1 MNSQRL
7 TCLIV
12 ILLCAVAAHA
22 QSGRRQTKRPPAAP
36 VPTPTPEPSPT
47 AKTETKDP
55 ELEIFLGADRDH
67 NYGAVPWRFYDAA
80 LRGCADR
87 LRQKSGVAVD
97 VSQNSVSR
105 GDAIKKAKS
114 SDNTYVILII
124 LTFDA
129 MARSYDD
136 LQLHFTVF
144 APTTSKVVT
153 TGIEYLNGN
162 RVGPVVAGRTSRLPG
177 AVYREEVIRHAGEQ
191 AADRSWK
198 AINKRVAE
206 APTKLT
212 PRKASRSHLYTSRR
226 SRAALLSTSE

>member
-1 MNSQRL
+1 MNCQRL

-12 ILLCAVAAHA
+12 ILLCAIAAHA
-22 QSGRRQTKRPPAAP
+22 QSGRRQPKVTPAAP
-36 VPTPTPEPSPT
+36 VPTPTPEPTPT
-47 AKTETKDP
+47 PKTEEKEP
-55 ELEIFLGADRDH
+55 ELILFVGADRDH

-87 LRQKSGVAVD
+87 LREKSGAAVE

-105 GDAIKKAKS
+105 GEAVKKAKS
-114 SDNTYVILII
+114 GDKTYVILII

-153 TGIEYLNGN
+153 TGVEYLNGS
-162 RVGPVVAGRTSRLPG
+162 RAGPVIVGRTSRLPG
-177 AVYREEVIRHAGEQ
+177 EIYREQVIRQAGEE
-191 AADRSWK
+191 AADRSLRAIRKK
-198 AINKRVAE
+198 AAE
-206 APTKLT
+206 ATK
-212 PRKASRSHLYTSRR
+212 
-226 SRAALLSTSE
+226 